1 MTMSSVFFEHRIKVR
16 HLRVIEALD
25 RQKSLL
31 RASRVLNVT
40 QPALTRALQEIEEI
54 VGAPLFERHS
64 RGVRPNAMG
73 EVLVQTAHVVLGQL
87 RRAQDNFEGLLQDDA
102 LTITVGAL
110 PVAASGLLPA
120 VLAALYRTEPTLRV
134 RLLHGRTDEL
144 LPKLAGNEIDLVVG
158 RLYPLA
164 RYDAL
169 IRKVLYQDPI
179 SLVARSDHPLFANG
193 PVRIAEAAA
202 YRQVLPTLSQHV
214 ERDVAQVMREH
225 GLATRDQLRSSSA
238 SFTREILLGTDSIA
252 VMPSMMV
259 AGDIARGELRA
270 FQLQQASQARAGG
283 VIYRDGAAIHKP
295 GLRLLMREL
304 ENQLALMAEQ
314 GAVWVDDRIGEDDV
328 LLDESA

>member
-87 RRAQDNFEGLLQDDA
+87 RRAQDTFEGLLQDDA

-110 PVAASGLLPA
+110 PVAASGLLPS
-120 VLAALYRTEPTLRV
+120 VLAALYRAEPTLRV

-144 LPKLAGNEIDLVVG
+144 LPKLAGNEVDLVVG

-169 IRKVLYQDPI
+169 VRKVLYQDPI
-179 SLVARSDHPLFANG
+179 ALVARSDHPLFANG

-270 FQLQQASQARAGG
+270 FQLQQPSQARAGG
-283 VIYRDGAAIHKP
+283 VIYRDSSAILKP
-295 GLRLLMREL
+295 GVRLLMREL
-304 ENQLALMAEQ
+304 EHQLALMAQQ
-314 GAVWVDDRIGEDDV
+314 GAVWVDDQIGEHDI
-328 LLDESA
+328 LLDASA

>member
-87 RRAQDNFEGLLQDDA
+87 RRAQDTFEGLLQDDA

-120 VLAALYRTEPTLRV
+120 VLAALYRAEPTLRV

-169 IRKVLYQDPI
+169 VRKVLYQGRSPWWRAATI
-179 SLVARSDHPLFANG
+179 RCSPMARCASPR
-193 PVRIAEAAA
+193 PRRIAR
-202 YRQVLPTLSQHV
+202 YC
-214 ERDVAQVMREH
+214 
-225 GLATRDQLRSSSA
+225 QL
-238 SFTREILLGTDSIA
+238 
-252 VMPSMMV
+252 
-259 AGDIARGELRA
+259 
-270 FQLQQASQARAGG
+270 
-283 VIYRDGAAIHKP
+283 
-295 GLRLLMREL
+295 
-304 ENQLALMAEQ
+304 
-314 GAVWVDDRIGEDDV
+314 
-328 LLDESA
+328 

>member
-87 RRAQDNFEGLLQDDA
+87 RRAQDTFEGLLQDDA

-110 PVAASGLLPA
+110 PVAASGLLPS
-120 VLAALYRTEPTLRV
+120 VLAALYRAEPTLRV

-144 LPKLAGNEIDLVVG
+144 LPKLAGNEVDLVVG

-169 IRKVLYQDPI
+169 VRKVLYQDPI
-179 SLVARSDHPLFANG
+179 ALVARSDHPLFANG

-270 FQLQQASQARAGG
+270 FQLQQPSQARAGG
-283 VIYRDGAAIHKP
+283 VIYRDSSSILKP
-295 GLRLLMREL
+295 GVRLLMREL
-304 ENQLALMAEQ
+304 EHQLALMAQQ
-314 GAVWVDDRIGEDDV
+314 GAVWVDDQIGEHDI
-328 LLDESA
+328 LLDASA

>member
-87 RRAQDNFEGLLQDDA
+87 RRAQDTFEGLLQDDA

-110 PVAASGLLPA
+110 PVAASGLL
-120 VLAALYRTEPTLRV
+120 AALSRAEPTLRV

-169 IRKVLYQDPI
+169 VRKVLYQDPI
-179 SLVARSDHPLFANG
+179 ALVARSDHPLFADG
-193 PVRIAEAAA
+193 QVRIAEAAA

-238 SFTREILLGTDSIA
+238 SFTREILLGTDCIA

-259 AGDIARGELRA
+259 SGDIARGELRA
-270 FQLQQASQARAGG
+270 FQLQQPSQARAGG
-283 VIYRDGAAIHKP
+283 VIYRDSGAILKP
-295 GLRLLMREL
+295 GVRLLMREL
-304 ENQLALMAEQ
+304 ERQLKTMAEQ
-314 GAVWVDDRIGEDDV
+314 GAVWVDDQAGEYDV
-328 LLDESA
+328 LMDASA

>member
-87 RRAQDNFEGLLQDDA
+87 RRAQDTFEGLLQDDA

-179 SLVARSDHPLFANG
+179 ALVARSDHPLFANG
-193 PVRIAEAAA
+193 PVRVAEAVA
-202 YRQVLPTLSQHV
+202 YRQGLPTLSP
-214 ERDVAQVMREH
+214 H
-225 GLATRDQLRSSSA
+225 G
-238 SFTREILLGTDSIA
+238 
-252 VMPSMMV
+252 
-259 AGDIARGELRA
+259 ARGPAQGKREPGSATCDPSPSRSA
-270 FQLQQASQARAGG
+270 IFSRVIVVRTVRVWARW
-283 VIYRDGAAIHKP
+283 
-295 GLRLLMREL
+295 GL
-304 ENQLALMAEQ
+304 
-314 GAVWVDDRIGEDDV
+314 
-328 LLDESA
+328 S

>member
-40 QPALTRALQEIEEI
+40 QPALTRALREIEEI

-87 RRAQDNFEGLLQDDA
+87 RRAQDTFEGLLQDDA

-110 PVAASGLLPA
+110 PVAASGLLPS
-120 VLAALYRTEPTLRV
+120 VLAALYRAEPTLRV

-144 LPKLAGNEIDLVVG
+144 LPKLAGNEVDLVVG

-169 IRKVLYQDPI
+169 VRKVLYQDPI
-179 SLVARSDHPLFANG
+179 ALVARSDHPLFANG

-270 FQLQQASQARAGG
+270 FQLQQPSQARAGG
-283 VIYRDGAAIHKP
+283 VIYRDSSAILKP
-295 GLRLLMREL
+295 GVRLLMREL
-304 ENQLALMAEQ
+304 EHQLALMAQQ
-314 GAVWVDDRIGEDDV
+314 GAVWVDDQIGEHDI
-328 LLDESA
+328 LLDASA

>member
-87 RRAQDNFEGLLQDDA
+87 RRAQDTFEGLLQDDA

-120 VLAALYRTEPTLRV
+120 VLAALYRAEPTLRV

-144 LPKLAGNEIDLVVG
+144 LPKLAGNEVDLVVG

-179 SLVARSDHPLFANG
+179 ALVARSDHPLFANG

-270 FQLQQASQARAGG
+270 FQLQQPSQARAGG
-283 VIYRDGAAIHKP
+283 VIYRDSSAIHKP
-295 GLRLLMREL
+295 GVRLLMREL
-304 ENQLALMAEQ
+304 EHQLALMAEQ
-314 GAVWVDDRIGEDDV
+314 GAVWVDNQIGEDDI
-328 LLDESA
+328 LLDASA

>member
-87 RRAQDNFEGLLQDDA
+87 RRAQDTFEGLLQDDA

-120 VLAALYRTEPTLRV
+120 VLAALYRAEPTLRV

-179 SLVARSDHPLFANG
+179 ALVARSDHPLFANG
-193 PVRIAEAAA
+193 QVRIAEAAA

-270 FQLQQASQARAGG
+270 FQLQQPSQARTGG
-283 VIYRDGAAIHKP
+283 VIYRDGSAIHKP
-295 GLRLLMREL
+295 GVRLLMREL
-304 ENQLALMAEQ
+304 EHQLAVMAEQ
-314 GAVWVDDRIGEDDV
+314 GAVWVDDQISEDN
-328 LLDESA
+328 LLLGESA